1 MDKNVTVPESMISM
15 LFGDVT
21 ALHGMLARM
30 ISMYALESELKK
42 HHKAYLHVR
51 DEADELCQI
60 YSCALSAMKKRWDAV
75 LLQEFGRNAL
85 KNAPEKKEQSGVLMS
100 NESFENIM
108 DDTLCLTEC
117 IDVLSDNLES
127 IVKAVALPETVK
139 SQYINITNSAR
150 AVADDVLERWMNMG
164 DADGE

>member
-21 ALHGMLARM
+21 ALYGMLARM

-51 DEADELCQI
+51 DEADELCQV
-60 YSCALSAMKKRWDAV
+60 YSCVLSAMKKRWNNV
-75 LLQEFGRNAL
+75 LLQEIGKDAF
-85 KNAPEKKEQSGVLMS
+85 KNEPEKKAQSGVLMS

-127 IVKAVALPETVK
+127 LVKAVALPETIK
-139 SQYINITNSAR
+139 SQYVNITNSAR

-164 DADGE
+164 ETDGE

>member
-1 MDKNVTVPESMISM
+1 
-15 LFGDVT
+15 
-21 ALHGMLARM
+21 
-30 ISMYALESELKK
+30 
-42 HHKAYLHVR
+42 
-51 DEADELCQI
+51 
-60 YSCALSAMKKRWDAV
+60 MKKRWDAV

>member
-1 MDKNVTVPESMISM
+1 MDKNVTLPESMISM

-51 DEADELCQI
+51 DEADELCQV
-60 YSCALSAMKKRWDAV
+60 YSCALSAMKKRWDTV
-75 LLQEFGRNAL
+75 LLQEFSKDAF
-85 KNAPEKKEQSGVLMS
+85 KNELEKKVQSGVLMS

-127 IVKAVALPETVK
+127 LVKAVELPETIK
-139 SQYINITNSAR
+139 SQYVNITNSAR

-164 DADGE
+164 ETDGE